1 VGKCRRRLPG
11 NAVKHAIPKWEMLT
25 IGGMAVVA
33 GGALQAWPLLC
44 FGVGLMGSTTIASA
58 MTEDE
63 R

>member
-1 VGKCRRRLPG
+1 M
-11 NAVKHAIPKWEMLT
+11 KHAIPKWEMLT

-44 FGVGLMGSTTIASA
+44 FGVGLMGSTIIASA